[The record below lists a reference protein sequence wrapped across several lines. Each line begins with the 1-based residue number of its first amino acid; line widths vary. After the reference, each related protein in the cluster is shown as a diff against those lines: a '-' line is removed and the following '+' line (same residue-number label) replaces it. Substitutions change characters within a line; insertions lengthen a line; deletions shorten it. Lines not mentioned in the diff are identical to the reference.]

1 MCWSMKN
8 LMPSR
13 LGVTGSLSDFSY
25 IGTSALKLES
35 VPEFAPFTGVMLLY
49 DEENAYFSGDKSG
62 RVLETSCPWA
72 TQEMADNMLASI
84 KGYAYQPYEAV
95 GAVLDPAAELGDAVR
110 VGGVTGLLA
119 SAYTTFDAL
128 CASDIS
134 APSDE
139 EVVTEYGPFDSPIA
153 RELKRKVTLG
163 RDYFGAKISKGK
175 GIEITKTSTDGT
187 QKSRAIFNSDVF
199 AMYNDDGAEALYFD
213 SNEGKFKFRGDV
225 DITGGTMNI
234 NNNFIVDAKG
244 NVTLSGNI
252 NLSAG
257 EITWG
262 ENDPSPDVRDIL
274 DRRYGIT
281 YTTIGKVEIES
292 PLIRGEEMQVSGSFQ
307 CLDEETGEITGHMGA
322 AHGLDASGHTTSGVA
337 LARTYSSVNGL
348 GSNYVIVT
356 DGGVRMQCGS
366 NSLTVTDTG
375 AYFNGKYIATV
386 E

>member
-1 MCWSMKN
+1 M
-8 LMPSR
+8 
-13 LGVTGSLSDFSY
+13 SDFSY

-62 RVLETSCPWA
+62 RVLETFCPWA
-72 TQEMADNMLASI
+72 TQEMADNMLASVA
-84 KGYAYQPYEAV
+84 GFQYRPYEA
-95 GAVLDPAAELGDAVR
+95 ARAILDPAAELGDAVR

-119 SAYTTFDAL
+119 SAYTTFDAF
-128 CASDIS
+128 CAADIA
-134 APSDE
+134 APADE
-139 EVVTEYGPFDSPIA
+139 EVDHEYPYESPA
-153 RELKRKVTLG
+153 TREMRRKVTLG
-163 RDYFGAKISKGK
+163 RDYFGTRISKGK
-175 GIEITKTSTDGT
+175 GLEIVRTAADGT
-187 QKSRAIFNSDVF
+187 KKSRAIFNSDVF
-199 AMYNDDGAEALYFD
+199 AMYNDDGVEALYFD

-234 NNNFIVDAKG
+234 NDNFIVDAKG
-244 NVTLSGNI
+244 NLTLNGNI
-252 NLSAG
+252 NLSG
-257 EITWG
+257 GSITWG
-262 ENDPSPDVRDIL
+262 DNDPSPDVKDIL

-281 YTTIGKVEIES
+281 YTTIGKAVIES
-292 PLIRGEEMQVSGSFQ
+292 PLIRGEKMQVSGSFQ
-307 CLDEETGEITGHMGA
+307 CLDEDEEITGYMGA
-322 AHGLDASGHTTSGVA
+322 AIGLDAGGNTTSGVA
-337 LARTYSSVNGL
+337 LARDYTSAGGL